1 MYYLLLNRFNI
12 WIKIHNLEK
21 YLTML
26 KNLCF
31 RKWKQ
36 QKHNNKKKTTIK
48 TITIHHYHR
57 LSCTL
62 PKYLKKQSK
71 HG

>member
-48 TITIHHYHR
+48 TTTIHHYHR

-62 PKYLKKQSK
+62 PKY
-71 HG
+71 